1 MPVVTS
7 FSRRVFAAT
16 VCVAVAGASAQ
27 ERGGTV
33 HNLAGQVELA
43 RLVDLCAERLD
54 LKIEY
59 DPKILQGAS
68 VTLRLREGIRDD
80 ELWMVTNQ
88 LLSTRGFA
96 TVQMP
101 GSELISITKLAG
113 ARGLARLEPDA
124 DDFARAQAG
133 YVTILYELKHRVV
146 KDITTAIQPLLSKP
160 GGAISRL
167 GQTNLVLISDY
178 KARVDQALEL
188 IERLDIP
195 ADEAVME
202 TIVVENLAANQLTGL
217 VTAAANAFGAVGGRQ
232 LKGKLIATPDGR
244 TVVLVAP
251 PDEVASWR
259 EMIDRFDT
267 RQALETRSYV
277 PRHFSVS
284 EVASLVEPVARDPS
298 PRGSGDQWEVITDD
312 LTGTLIIT
320 ATPSEHAAI
329 ESLVERLDT
338 APAAARRPVRAFP
351 IRNRPVMEILDV
363 LLRLVEAGV
372 IEAGPLQDT
381 GSERIAPVRLGTERS
396 VLPPGAEPVVPPGAQ
411 PQPPAT
417 PGQPQ
422 RVEPYPGRGG
432 VDDESPLTLT
442 ADEGTN
448 TLIAVG
454 ESRRLDQL
462 AELIR
467 TLDVRQPQVMLEVLL
482 LVLTDGDTLDLGV
495 ELQKMTVSGSTMF
508 NLASLFGL
516 GTPGL
521 GGDDEITGRGG
532 TALILDP
539 GDFRVLIRA
548 LETVNEGRS
557 LNISKLLVS
566 NNQEATLDSVLQQP
580 FVSTNASNTV
590 ATTSFGGTQDAGT
603 KITLRPQIAEGDHL
617 LLEYSVSLSQFVG
630 ESADAAIPP
639 PRQETNLSSVATV
652 PDGYTVVV
660 GGLETVI
667 EAEAVSQVP
676 LLGDIPLIGE
686 LFKNRS
692 TSTTRARFYVFVRV
706 NILRQDGFED
716 LKYLSD
722 RDVFAAGV
730 DDGWPEVKP
739 RVIQ

>member
-7 FSRRVFAAT
+7 FSRFVFAAT
-16 VCVAVAGASAQ
+16 MLVAVAGAAAQ
-27 ERGGTV
+27 ERSGTV

-59 DPKILQGAS
+59 DPKILQGAT

-80 ELWMVTNQ
+80 ELWMVTNH

-101 GSELISITKLAG
+101 GSDLISIIKLSG
-113 ARGLARLEPDA
+113 AQGLARLEPD
-124 DDFARAQAG
+124 DFDRATAG

-146 KDITTAIQPLLSKP
+146 KEITTAIQPLLSKP
-160 GGAISRL
+160 GGAIAAL

-188 IERLDIP
+188 IERLDVP
-195 ADEAVME
+195 ADEVVME
-202 TIVVENLAANQLTGL
+202 TIVVEHLAANQLTGL
-217 VTAAANAFGAVGGRQ
+217 ITAAANAYGAIGGRQ
-232 LKGKLIATPDGR
+232 LKGKLISAPDGGS
-244 TVVLVAP
+244 VVLVAP
-251 PDEVASWR
+251 RDEVTAWR

-277 PRHFSVS
+277 PRHFSVQ
-284 EVASLVEPVARDPS
+284 EVASLVEPVARDRS
-298 PRGSGDQWEVITDD
+298 PRGSGDQWEIITDD

-320 ATPSEHAAI
+320 ATSSEHAAI

-338 APAAARRPVRAFP
+338 VPAAARRPVRAFP
-351 IRNRPVMEILDV
+351 IRNRPVSEILDV
-363 LLRLVEAGV
+363 LVRLVEAGV
-372 IEAGPLQDT
+372 IEAGPLQDQ
-381 GSERIAPVRLGTERS
+381 GSERIAPVRSGTERN

-411 PQPPAT
+411 PAAPT
-417 PGQPQ
+417 PGRPQ
-422 RVEPYPGRGG
+422 RPAPYAGRARI
-432 VDDESPLTLT
+432 DDESPLTLT

-448 TLIAVG
+448 TLIAIG
-454 ESRRLDQL
+454 EARRLDQL

-495 ELQKMTVSGSTMF
+495 ELERMTISGSTMF

-516 GTPGL
+516 GGQDAD
-521 GGDDEITGRGG
+521 GNEQVSGRGG

-548 LETVNEGRS
+548 LKTLNQGRA
-557 LNISKLLVS
+557 LNVAKLLVS

-603 KITLRPQIAEGDHL
+603 KVTLRPQIGEGDHL

-630 ESADAAIPP
+630 DSADPAIPP
-639 PRQETNLSSVATV
+639 PRQESNLTSVATV

-660 GGLETVI
+660 GGLETLT
-667 EAEAVSQVP
+667 ETEAVSQVP
-676 LLGDIPLIGE
+676 LLGDLPLIGE

-692 TSTTRARFYVFVRV
+692 TSTTRAHFYVFVRV
-706 NILRQDGFED
+706 NILRQNGFED

-722 RDVFAAGV
+722 RDAFAAGV
-730 DDGWPEVKP
+730 DDGWPQVKP
-739 RVIQ
+739 RVIR

>member
-1 MPVVTS
+1 MPLVTS
-7 FSRRVFAAT
+7 FWRCVSAAT
-16 VCVAVAGASAQ
+16 VLVAVAGASAQ

-33 HNLAGQVELA
+33 HYLAGQVELA

-59 DPKILQGAS
+59 DPKILQGAT

-101 GSELISITKLAG
+101 GSELISITRLSG
-113 ARGLARLEPDA
+113 AQGLARLEP

-160 GGAISRL
+160 GGAIAAL

-188 IERLDIP
+188 IERLDVP
-195 ADEAVME
+195 ADKAVME
-202 TIVVENLAANQLTGL
+202 TIVVENLAASQLTGL
-217 VTAAANAFGAVGGRQ
+217 ITAAANAYGAVGGRQ
-232 LKGKLIATPDGR
+232 LRGKLISAPDGGS
-244 TVVLVAP
+244 VVLVAP
-251 PDEVASWR
+251 RDEVATWR

-277 PRHFSVS
+277 PQHFSVR
-284 EVASLVEPVARDPS
+284 EVASLIEPVARDPS
-298 PRGSGDQWEVITDD
+298 PRGSGDQWEIITDD

-329 ESLVERLDT
+329 ETLVERLDT
-338 APAAARRPVRAFP
+338 VPASARRPVRAFP
-351 IRNRPVMEILDV
+351 IRNRPVTEILDV
-363 LLRLVEAGV
+363 LVRLVEAGV
-372 IEAGPLQDT
+372 IEAGSLQDQ
-381 GSERIAPVRLGTERS
+381 GSERIEPVRSGTERN
-396 VLPPGAEPVVPPGAQ
+396 VLPPGAEPVVPPGAR
-411 PQPPAT
+411 PAAQT
-417 PGQPQ
+417 PGRPQ
-422 RVEPYPGRGG
+422 RSAPNPIRGG
-432 VDDESPLTLT
+432 IHDESPLTLT

-454 ESRRLDQL
+454 EARRLDQL

-495 ELQKMTVSGSTMF
+495 ELERMTVSGSTMF

-521 GGDDEITGRGG
+521 GGDEAVTGRGG

-548 LETVNEGRS
+548 LKTLNQGRA
-557 LNISKLLVS
+557 LNIAKLLVS

-603 KITLRPQIAEGDHL
+603 KITLRPQIGEGDHL

-630 ESADAAIPP
+630 DSADPAIPP
-639 PRQETNLSSVATV
+639 PRQESNLTSVATV

-660 GGLETVI
+660 GGLETLT
-667 EAEAVSQVP
+667 ETEAVSQVP
-676 LLGDIPLIGE
+676 LLGDLPLIGE

-692 TSTTRARFYVFVRV
+692 ASTTRAHFYVFVRV
-706 NILRQDGFED
+706 NILRQNGFED

-722 RDVFAAGV
+722 RDAFAAGV

-739 RVIQ
+739 RVIR